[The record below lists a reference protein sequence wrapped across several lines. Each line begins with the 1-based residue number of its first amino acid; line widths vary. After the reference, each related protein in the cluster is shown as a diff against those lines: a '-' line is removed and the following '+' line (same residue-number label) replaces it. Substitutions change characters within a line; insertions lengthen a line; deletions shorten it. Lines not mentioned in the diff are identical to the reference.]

1 MTAGP
6 DGADGPRP
14 GDGARQPAT
23 LAERRRARPAFLA
36 RTALALT
43 VRLLPAAHRE
53 RYALELHA
61 DLVGLPR
68 VEQRRQALSVLLHVQ
83 QLAWA
88 LGDPSPD
95 LERRPARRRD
105 LRCAVGWH
113 HYARRRALH
122 PEDGIHWR
130 LECTRCQKDRFLRNL
145 AIERGM
151 APPQSPW

>member
-1 MTAGP
+1 MTAGS
-6 DGADGPRP
+6 
-14 GDGARQPAT
+14 GDGGTAGRGDSARQPAT
-23 LAERRRARPAFLA
+23 LAERRRARPALLA

-68 VEQRRQALSVLLHVQ
+68 AEQRRQALSVLLHVQ

-95 LERRPARRRD
+95 LERRPARRRG

-113 HYARRRALH
+113 HYARRRILH

-130 LECTRCQKDRFLRNL
+130 LECTRCQKDKFLPNPVL
-145 AIERGM
+145 SGM
-151 APPQSPW
+151 SFPGPTSS